1 MRYKEI
7 IQSENRTV
15 YIADCSMIVV
25 DTILVK
31 ELAQKACENKYL
43 FDAILRQ
50 FGKGKIYSNTP
61 LRVIDF
67 IFWLKLNQQKHLRK
81 E

>member
-1 MRYKEI
+1 MKYKEI
-7 IQSENRTV
+7 IQSENRTI

-25 DTILVK
+25 DRIPIK

-50 FGKGKIYSNTP
+50 FGKGKIYANTS
-61 LRVIDF
+61 LRVVDF
-67 IFWLKLNQQKHLRK
+67 IFWLKLNQQNTK
-81 E
+81 